1 MLKYKR
7 NNRQSRNVKGER
19 PMSYTKKTAAKAEER
34 KKSWTDL
41 TGTMKVFG
49 KKKESSKGDFI
60 AYSTSIGKKQEDG
73 SYQNFFFNVRFTKDN
88 DPEKEGAFDI
98 EIGKAFFT
106 VDSWNEK
113 NYPAIVIQDF
123 DFI

>member
-1 MLKYKR
+1 
-7 NNRQSRNVKGER
+7 
-19 PMSYTKKTAAKAEER
+19 MSYTKKTAQEAEER

-49 KKKESSKGDFI
+49 KVRQSSKGEDFF
-60 AYSTSIGKKQEDG
+60 AYSTSIGKKREDG
-73 SYQNFFFNVRFTKDN
+73 NYSNVFFNVRFTKEN

-98 EIGKAFFT
+98 EIAKAFFT
-106 VDSWNEK
+106 ADVWNERVI
-113 NYPAIVIQDF
+113 PSIVIQDF